1 MRILPGDLR
10 SKHVYQL
17 MVSGIVPRP
26 IAWTGTRSVE
36 GVDNL
41 APFSYFMGVSSAPPA
56 IAISVVRH
64 PDGSLK
70 DTARNILD
78 TGVFTVSL
86 PALDQGPEMVGSA
99 SRLPPD
105 VSELDALGIPA
116 VEGDVV
122 AAPRPAGAPFS
133 MECRLQQT
141 LEVGHATLIIGEVV
155 CFHVSD
161 SARGEGRDGNPVVD
175 TANMHAIGRLG
186 GPHYV
191 AVEELVR
198 ISPKAPSSGP
208 APSPDLA
215 PASERTP

>member
-26 IAWTGTRSVE
+26 IAWTGTRSTD

-41 APFSYFMGVSSAPPA
+41 APFSYFMGVSSAPPC
-56 IAISVVRH
+56 IAISVVRQ
-64 PDGSLK
+64 PDGTLK
-70 DTARNILD
+70 DTARNILE

-86 PALDQGPEMVGSA
+86 PSRAQGPEMVGSA
-99 SRLPPD
+99 SRMPPD
-105 VSELDALGIPA
+105 VSELAVLEIPA
-116 VEGDVV
+116 VDGEVV
-122 AAPRPAGAPFS
+122 AAPRPADAPFA

-141 LEVGHATLIIGEVV
+141 VEVGHALMIIGEVV
-155 CFHVSD
+155 CFHVSE
-161 SARGEGRDGNPVVD
+161 AVLGEGRDGNPVVD
-175 TANMHAIGRLG
+175 TASMAAIGRLG

-198 ISPKAPSSGP
+198 IAPNP
-208 APSPDLA
+208 APARTA
-215 PASERTP
+215 PKDDG

>member
-10 SKHVYQL
+10 TKHVYQL

-26 IAWTGTRSVE
+26 IAWTGTRSAD

-56 IAISVVRH
+56 IAISVVRQ

-86 PALDQGPEMVGSA
+86 PALEQGPEMVGSA

-105 VSELDALGIPA
+105 VSELEALGIPA
-116 VEGDVV
+116 VDGAVV
-122 AAPRPAGAPFS
+122 AAPRPADAPFA

-155 CFHVSD
+155 CFHVAD
-161 SARGEGRDGNPVVD
+161 AVRAEGRDGNPVVD
-175 TANMHAIGRLG
+175 GEGMRAIGRLG
-186 GPHYV
+186 GPNYV
-191 AVEELVR
+191 AVDTVVR
-198 ISPKAPSSGP
+198 ISPKPAADPSS
-208 APSPDLA
+208 
-215 PASERTP
+215 

>member
-26 IAWTGTRSVE
+26 IAWTGTRSVD

-56 IAISVVRH
+56 IALSVVRH

-86 PALDQGPEMVGSA
+86 PTLDQGPEMVGSA

-105 VSELDALGIPA
+105 ISELEALGIVA

-122 AAPRPAGAPFS
+122 AAPRPADAPFA
-133 MECRLQQT
+133 MECRLMQT

-155 CFHVSD
+155 CFHVSER
-161 SARGEGRDGNPVVD
+161 AHRAGRDGNPVVD
-175 TANMHAIGRLG
+175 TAAMRAIGRLG

-198 ISPKAPSSGP
+198 ISPKAPADPDPP
-208 APSPDLA
+208 A
-215 PASERTP
+215 